1 MSRFTEEYTR
11 QVRAGLKINHGVD
24 ALAHCALGL
33 TGEAG
38 EVADLVKKSQY
49 LNPKPLTHETIGLE
63 LGDALWYLTALADM
77 FGLNIEDLMYRN
89 IEKLEA
95 RHGKGWF
102 DDRNAGYSLE
112 RLVGHRSKG
121 PVEIAREIAFEQMAE
136 AREAQERL

>member
-1 MSRFTEEYTR
+1 MSRFTQEYTR

-24 ALAHCALGL
+24 QVAHCALGL

-49 LNPKPLTHETIGLE
+49 TNPKPLTHETIGLE

-77 FGLNIEDLMYRN
+77 YGLTLEDLMYRN

-95 RHGKGWF
+95 RHKGGWF
-102 DDRNAGYSLE
+102 DGRNEGYSL
-112 RLVGHRSKG
+112 SKLIG
-121 PVEIAREIAFEQMAE
+121 PKGAWMNEEMAV
-136 AREAQERL
+136 